1 MKNIAL
7 LVAAGNSTRF
17 EADTPKQ
24 YIEVNGKTILRW
36 TIDKFLENRFIDN
49 IIVVINKEH
58 QTLYKN
64 STKDI
69 NILNPVFGEKT
80 RKESVF
86 LGLKALEEL
95 KPEKVLI
102 HDAVRPLVS
111 TDLINE
117 VIKKLDNYEAVDVAL
132 PITDTVKYQNGNVL
146 EIINRDKVYI
156 TQTPQGFRFKTIL
169 ELHKRIQ
176 EDCTDDIALC
186 LKKNISICKISGKKN
201 NIKITNCD
209 DLKYFNFMMQENRIY
224 RTGLGID
231 VHRFS
236 EPLEKDTMIKICGIE
251 VPHNQS
257 IIAHSDGDV
266 GFHAITEAL
275 LGAMALGNIG
285 QLFPPS
291 DDKYKN
297 IDSEYFLRYTLNKLR
312 KLNANISNIDVTIIC
327 ERPKIMPYSKQMRAN
342 IARVLAINI
351 TQVSVKATTTEK
363 MGFLGM
369 KEGIAAQAVS
379 TIVL

>member
-58 QTLYKN
+58 QNLYRN

-69 NILNPVFGEKT
+69 NILPPVLGGET

-132 PITDTVKYQNGNVL
+132 PITDTVKYQNKNVL

-169 ELHKRIQ
+169 DLHKSIK
-176 EDCTDDIALC
+176 ENYTDDISLC

-201 NIKITNCD
+201 NIKITNYD
-209 DLKYFNFMMQENRIY
+209 DLEYFKFMMQENRIY

-297 IDSEYFLRYTLNKLR
+297 MDSEYFLKYTSNELNKL
-312 KLNANISNIDVTIIC
+312 NASISNIDVTIIC
-327 ERPKIMPYSKQMRAN
+327 EKPKIMPYSKQMRES
-342 IARVLAINI
+342 IARIFAINVE
-351 TQVSVKATTTEK
+351 QVSVKATTAEK
-363 MGFLGM
+363 MGSLGAQQ
-369 KEGIAAQAVS
+369 GIAAQVVCN
-379 TIVL
+379 IIL